1 MDSLKNI
8 KVTGSAADEYT
19 SSGGK
24 RKSRK
29 QKAGGSTSPGTLL
42 QLASTR
48 VPGLED
54 PKPLVEPSIGAPVSG
69 GGAGV
74 AGVAGAGVAGVA
86 GAGGAG
92 VAAAEA
98 PAPPA
103 KVVLTKKRKSK
114 VILAPPK
121 KGGATAP
128 LVSGSAR
135 QKTRKVKRIHISL
148 PGLSKKINRA
158 NKIKGDTKT
167 MDIAEV
173 KKALLKVGLVKET
186 TKAPE
191 GILRQMYSDYM
202 TLKNKA
208 L

>member
-1 MDSLKNI
+1 MDTLLKNI

-42 QLASTR
+42 QLGSTH

-69 GGAGV
+69 GGAGGGLLPAV
-74 AGVAGAGVAGVA
+74 GATLLREPVS
-86 GAGGAG
+86 GGSA
-92 VAAAEA
+92 V
-98 PAPPA
+98 PPA

-121 KGGATAP
+121 KGGASATAP
-128 LVSGSAR
+128 LVSGGSR

-148 PGLSKKINRA
+148 SGLSKKINRA
-158 NKIKGDTKT
+158 NKIKGDTKK
-167 MDIAEV
+167 MDITEV
-173 KKALLKVGLVKET
+173 KNALLKVGLVKEN

-191 GILRQMYSDYM
+191 GILRHMYSDYM